1 MAELQPKKNTLLVIA
16 GPTAVGKTAFAIRLA
31 KALNSVI
38 ISADSRQFYSEM
50 SIGTAKPTIAELN
63 EVQHYFIG
71 QLSIHQ
77 DYNVSNFEQD
87 ALRKLEE
94 LFQIYPL
101 VIMTGG
107 SGLYIDVLCKGV
119 DDFPDPSPELRAQ
132 LKELLRNEGISALQN
147 LLLEK
152 DPAYYQEVDLANPNR
167 LIRAL
172 EVCITT
178 GKSYSSQRK
187 NSSKERPFEIVK
199 VALNLP
205 REILFSRINLRV
217 EQMMERGLLDEARSL
232 FNLKHLNALNTVG
245 YKELFS
251 FFEGNCSLEQ
261 AVTDIKTNTRRYAK
275 RQLTW
280 FKKDPEY
287 SWISPEDETAYQTLL
302 DRFPKNSF

>member
-1 MAELQPKKNTLLVIA
+1 MAELQPKNNTLLVLA
-16 GPTAVGKTAFAIRLA
+16 GPTAVGKTAYAIRMA
-31 KALNSVI
+31 RELNTEI

-50 SIGTAKPTIAELN
+50 SIGTAKPTIAELKQ
-63 EVQHYFIG
+63 VQHHFIG

-77 DYNVSNFEQD
+77 QYNVSNFEQD
-87 ALRKLEE
+87 ALLKLAE
-94 LFQIYPL
+94 LFQTYPI
-101 VIMTGG
+101 VILTGG

-132 LKELLRNEGISALQN
+132 LKELLRKEGIFALQN
-147 LLLEK
+147 LLMEK
-152 DPAYYQEVDLANPNR
+152 DPAYYLEVDLANPNR

-178 GKSYSSQRK
+178 GRSYSSLRK
-187 NSSKERPFEIVK
+187 NSNKERPFEIVK

-217 EQMMERGLLDEARSL
+217 DQMMAQGLLEEAKSL
-232 FNLKHLNALNTVG
+232 LTVRHLNALNTVG

-251 FFEGNCSLEQ
+251 YFDGECSLEQ

-287 SWISPEDETAYQTLL
+287 SWISPEDETAYQALL
-302 DRFPKNSF
+302 GRFLK